1 MWVVAQATILVT
13 YAVVIGYGLAWFCN
27 TAFYL
32 GARWAWITKLYWLFD
47 ITIGLIIF
55 CPLFLVS
62 FLRVRV
68 AITFLSGRS
77 RNA

>member
-1 MWVVAQATILVT
+1 MWLVAQATILVT

-62 FLRVRV
+62 FLRVR
-68 AITFLSGRS
+68 AATLFCRS

>member
-47 ITIGLIIF
+47 ITIGLIT
-55 CPLFLVS
+55 VS
-62 FLRVRV
+62 YTHLTLPTKRIV
-68 AITFLSGRS
+68 
-77 RNA
+77 